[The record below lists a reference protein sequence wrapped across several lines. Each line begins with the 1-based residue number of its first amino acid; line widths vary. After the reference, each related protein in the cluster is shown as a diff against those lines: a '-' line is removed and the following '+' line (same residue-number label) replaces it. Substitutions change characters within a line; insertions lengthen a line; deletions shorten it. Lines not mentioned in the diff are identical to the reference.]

1 MSHSIYGTVSS
12 LSLIGNNTI
21 NENNLTGKSMFYET
35 CIEPYYVVKIKT
47 VIFNR
52 FITPIFSNNWKVV
65 EQNMFSLP
73 DIRKKVD
80 MYVKESDRYGLDVYL
95 SFLDVVVHLLAEH
108 NYYERLE
115 NMYHPKNTIGTI
127 RFKMPQ
133 IRLQPEY
140 ELYKLIF
147 GKPKRSSNGETYHK
161 EKLEFIRNTLRRD
174 FMEFS
179 EIKRI
184 VLDRFP

>member
-1 MSHSIYGTVSS
+1 MSYPLSSIS
-12 LSLIGNNTI
+12 LVGNHTI
-21 NENNLTGKSMFYET
+21 NENNLIGKSQLQGT
-35 CIEPYYVVKIKT
+35 STEPYYVSKIKT

-80 MYVKESDRYGLDVYL
+80 KYSKENGRYGLDVYV
-95 SFLDVVVHLLAEH
+95 SFLDVVIQLLAEH
-108 NYYERLE
+108 NHFERLE
-115 NMYHPKNTIGTI
+115 NMYHPKNTVGTI

-147 GKPKRSSNGETYHK
+147 GKPKRGDGETYHE
-161 EKLEFIRNTLRRD
+161 EKLEFMRATLRRD

-179 EIKRI
+179 EIKR
-184 VLDRFP
+184 LALERFH